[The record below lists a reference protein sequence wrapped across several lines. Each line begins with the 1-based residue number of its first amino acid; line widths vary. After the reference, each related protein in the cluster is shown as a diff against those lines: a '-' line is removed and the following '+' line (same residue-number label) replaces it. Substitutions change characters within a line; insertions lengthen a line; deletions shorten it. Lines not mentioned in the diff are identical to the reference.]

1 MKKKIYEE
9 LTKNEVMNLQD
20 EELLDYIN
28 YMLSHDYTMARI
40 NREKGIRRQTIRD
53 RLKKIGYRYDEHAK
67 QYVKTK
73 KTLADETGAN
83 TKEIKGQE
91 CPKVVLELD
100 TEQGENNFDLL
111 SMIHDLQKRQ
121 EELEARLDILQGK
134 DTKLEN
140 KRTGARLPITVFKS
154 EAKIKNYP
162 IYPEVFERITQ
173 LKVDNPHLKVKDI
186 VNSLLNDA
194 LDRLDQ

>member
-1 MKKKIYEE
+1 MRIKPYEE
-9 LTKNEVMNLQD
+9 LTKEEVMELED
-20 EELLDYIN
+20 KELLEYIN
-28 YMLSHDYTMARI
+28 HMLAHDYTMARI

-53 RLKKIGYRYDEHAK
+53 RLKRIGYRYDENVK

-73 KTLADETGAN
+73 KALADEAGAN
-83 TKEIKGQE
+83 INEEI
-91 CPKVVLELD
+91 PKIVHKAEVEQNNSDSELL
-100 TEQGENNFDLL
+100 T
-111 SMIHDLQKRQ
+111 MIRNLQSRQ
-121 EELEARLDILQGK
+121 AELEARLDRIEGK

-173 LKVDNPHLKVKDI
+173 LKIDNPHLKVKDI

>member
-1 MKKKIYEE
+1 MRKKDYES
-9 LTKNEVMNLQD
+9 LTKKEVMELAD
-20 EELLDYIN
+20 EELLKYIN
-28 YMLSHDYTMARI
+28 YMLSNGYTMAKI
-40 NREKGIRRQTIRD
+40 NREKGIRRQTMRD
-53 RLKKIGYRYDEHAK
+53 RLKKIGYRYDEDVK
-67 QYVKTK
+67 QYIQVAQLPDDNPVIVKEETK
-73 KTLADETGAN
+73 NED
-83 TKEIKGQE
+83 
-91 CPKVVLELD
+91 VLETVHEARPKKVEVD
-100 TEQGENNFDLL
+100 SDLMM
-111 SMIHDLQKRQ
+111 MIRELQKRQ

-162 IYPEVFERITQ
+162 IYPEVFDRITQ

>member
-1 MKKKIYEE
+1 MKKKEYET
-9 LTKNEVMNLQD
+9 LTKDEVMNLRD
-20 EELLDYIN
+20 EELLEYIN
-28 YMLSHDYTMARI
+28 HMLSHDYTMARI

-53 RLKKIGYRYDEHAK
+53 RLKKIGYRYDENVK

-73 KTLADETGAN
+73 KALADEAGSN
-83 TKEIKGQE
+83 INEEI
-91 CPKVVLELD
+91 PKVVHKAEVKQNNSDSELL
-100 TEQGENNFDLL
+100 T
-111 SMIHDLQKRQ
+111 MIRNLQNRQ
-121 EELEARLDILQGK
+121 AELEARLDRIEGK

-173 LKVDNPHLKVKDI
+173 LKIDNPHLKVKDI

>member
-1 MKKKIYEE
+1 MEKKEYEK
-9 LTKNEVMNLQD
+9 LTKDEVMNLRD
-20 EELLDYIN
+20 EELLEYIN

-53 RLKKIGYRYDEHAK
+53 RLKRIGYRYDENVK

-73 KTLADETGAN
+73 KALANEAGSN
-83 TKEIKGQE
+83 INEE
-91 CPKVVLELD
+91 FPEVVHKSE
-100 TEQGENNFDLL
+100 TEQNGSDCELL
-111 SMIHDLQKRQ
+111 TMIRNLQNRQ
-121 EELEARLDILQGK
+121 AELEARLDRIEGK

-173 LKVDNPHLKVKDI
+173 LKIDNPHLKVKDI

>member
-1 MKKKIYEE
+1 MKKKEYET
-9 LTKNEVMNLQD
+9 LTKDEVMNLRD
-20 EELLDYIN
+20 EELLEYIN
-28 YMLSHDYTMARI
+28 HMLSHDYTMARI

-53 RLKKIGYRYDEHAK
+53 RLKKIGYRYDENVK

-73 KTLADETGAN
+73 KALADEAGSN
-83 TKEIKGQE
+83 INEEI
-91 CPKVVLELD
+91 PKVVYKAEVKQNNSDSELL
-100 TEQGENNFDLL
+100 T
-111 SMIHDLQKRQ
+111 MIRNLQNRQ
-121 EELEARLDILQGK
+121 AELEARLDRIEGK
-134 DTKLEN
+134 DIKLEN

-173 LKVDNPHLKVKDI
+173 LKIDNPHLKVKDI

>member
-1 MKKKIYEE
+1 MEKKEYEK
-9 LTKNEVMNLQD
+9 LTKDEVMNLRD
-20 EELLDYIN
+20 EELLEYIN

-53 RLKKIGYRYDEHAK
+53 RLKRIGYRYDENVK

-73 KTLADETGAN
+73 KALADEAGSN
-83 TKEIKGQE
+83 INEEI
-91 CPKVVLELD
+91 PKVVHKTEVEQNNSDSELL
-100 TEQGENNFDLL
+100 T
-111 SMIHDLQKRQ
+111 MIRNLQNRQ
-121 EELEARLDILQGK
+121 AELEARLDRIEGK

-173 LKVDNPHLKVKDI
+173 LKIDNPHLKVKDI

>member
-1 MKKKIYEE
+1 MEKKEYEK
-9 LTKNEVMNLQD
+9 LTKDEVMSLRD
-20 EELLDYIN
+20 EELLEYIN

-53 RLKKIGYRYDEHAK
+53 RLKRIGYRYDENVK

-73 KTLADETGAN
+73 KALADEAGSN
-83 TKEIKGQE
+83 INEEI
-91 CPKVVLELD
+91 PKVVHKTEVEQNNSDSELL
-100 TEQGENNFDLL
+100 T
-111 SMIHDLQKRQ
+111 MIRNLQNRQ
-121 EELEARLDILQGK
+121 AELEARLDRIEGK

-173 LKVDNPHLKVKDI
+173 LKIDNPHLKVKDI

>member
-1 MKKKIYEE
+1 MKKKEYET
-9 LTKNEVMNLQD
+9 LNKDEVMNLRD
-20 EELLDYIN
+20 EELLEYIN
-28 YMLSHDYTMARI
+28 HMLSHDYTMARI

-53 RLKKIGYRYDEHAK
+53 RLKKIGYRYDENVK

-73 KTLADETGAN
+73 KALADEAGSN
-83 TKEIKGQE
+83 INEEI
-91 CPKVVLELD
+91 PKVVHKAEVEQNNSDYELL
-100 TEQGENNFDLL
+100 T
-111 SMIHDLQKRQ
+111 MIRNLQNRQ
-121 EELEARLDILQGK
+121 AELEARLDRIEGK

-173 LKVDNPHLKVKDI
+173 LKIDNPHLKVKDI

>member
-1 MKKKIYEE
+1 MKKKEYET
-9 LTKNEVMNLQD
+9 LTKDEVMNLRD
-20 EELLDYIN
+20 EELLEYIN
-28 YMLSHDYTMARI
+28 HMLSHDYTMARI

-53 RLKKIGYRYDEHAK
+53 RLKKIGYRYDENVK

-73 KTLADETGAN
+73 KALADEAGAN
-83 TKEIKGQE
+83 INEEI
-91 CPKVVLELD
+91 PKIVHKAEVEQNNSDSELL
-100 TEQGENNFDLL
+100 T
-111 SMIHDLQKRQ
+111 MIRNLQSRQ
-121 EELEARLDILQGK
+121 AELEARLDRIEEK

-173 LKVDNPHLKVKDI
+173 LKIDNPHLKVKDI

>member
-1 MKKKIYEE
+1 MEKKEYEK
-9 LTKNEVMNLQD
+9 LTKDEVMNLRD
-20 EELLDYIN
+20 EELLEYIN

-53 RLKKIGYRYDEHAK
+53 RLKRIGYRYDENVK

-73 KTLADETGAN
+73 KALADEAGSN
-83 TKEIKGQE
+83 INEEI
-91 CPKVVLELD
+91 PKVVHKTEVEQNNSDSELL
-100 TEQGENNFDLL
+100 T
-111 SMIHDLQKRQ
+111 MIRNLQNRQ
-121 EELEARLDILQGK
+121 AELEARIDRIEGK

-173 LKVDNPHLKVKDI
+173 LKIDNPHLKVKDI

>member
-1 MKKKIYEE
+1 MEKKEYEK
-9 LTKNEVMNLQD
+9 LTKDEVMNLRD
-20 EELLDYIN
+20 EELLEYIN

-53 RLKKIGYRYDEHAK
+53 RLKRIGYRYDENVK

-73 KTLADETGAN
+73 KALADEAGSN
-83 TKEIKGQE
+83 INEEI
-91 CPKVVLELD
+91 PKVIHKTEVEQNNSDSELL
-100 TEQGENNFDLL
+100 T
-111 SMIHDLQKRQ
+111 MIRNLQNRQ
-121 EELEARLDILQGK
+121 AELEARLDRIEGK

-173 LKVDNPHLKVKDI
+173 LKIDNPHLKVKDI

>member
-1 MKKKIYEE
+1 MEKKEYEK
-9 LTKNEVMNLQD
+9 LTKDEVMNLRD
-20 EELLDYIN
+20 EELLEYIN

-53 RLKKIGYRYDEHAK
+53 RLKRIGYRYDENVK

-73 KTLADETGAN
+73 KALADEAGSN
-83 TKEIKGQE
+83 INEEI
-91 CPKVVLELD
+91 PKVVHKTEVEQNNSDSELL
-100 TEQGENNFDLL
+100 T
-111 SMIHDLQKRQ
+111 MIRNLQNRQ
-121 EELEARLDILQGK
+121 AELEARLDRIEGK

-173 LKVDNPHLKVKDI
+173 LKIDNPHLKVKDI
-186 VNSLLNDA
+186 VNSLLKDA

>member
-1 MKKKIYEE
+1 MIMKAYEE
-9 LTKNEVMNLQD
+9 LTKKEVMELED
-20 EELLDYIN
+20 WELLKYIN
-28 YMLSHDYTMARI
+28 YMLLNGYTMAKI
-40 NREKGIRRQTIRD
+40 NREKGIRRQTVRD
-53 RLKKIGYRYDEHAK
+53 RLKKIGYRYDEEAK
-67 QYVKTK
+67 QYLQVIQLSDDNSVIIKEETK
-73 KTLADETGAN
+73 NED
-83 TKEIKGQE
+83 
-91 CPKVVLELD
+91 VLETVHESVPKKVEVD
-100 TEQGENNFDLL
+100 SDLMM
-111 SMIHDLQKRQ
+111 MIRELQKRQ

>member
-1 MKKKIYEE
+1 MRIKPYEE
-9 LTKNEVMNLQD
+9 LTKEEVMELED
-20 EELLDYIN
+20 KELLEYIN
-28 YMLSHDYTMARI
+28 HMLAHDYTMARI
-40 NREKGIRRQTIRD
+40 NREKGIRRQTIRG
-53 RLKKIGYRYDEHAK
+53 RLKRIGYRYDENVK

-73 KTLADETGAN
+73 KALADEAGAN
-83 TKEIKGQE
+83 INEEI
-91 CPKVVLELD
+91 PKIVHKAEVEQNNSDSELL
-100 TEQGENNFDLL
+100 T
-111 SMIHDLQKRQ
+111 MIRNLQSRQ
-121 EELEARLDILQGK
+121 AELEARLDRIEGK

-173 LKVDNPHLKVKDI
+173 LKIDNPHLKVKDI

>member
-1 MKKKIYEE
+1 M
-9 LTKNEVMNLQD
+9 LTMIRNLQ
-20 EELLDYIN
+20 
-28 YMLSHDYTMARI
+28 
-40 NREKGIRRQTIRD
+40 NRQ
-53 RLKKIGYRYDEHAK
+53 A
-67 QYVKTK
+67 
-73 KTLADETGAN
+73 
-83 TKEIKGQE
+83 
-91 CPKVVLELD
+91 
-100 TEQGENNFDLL
+100 
-111 SMIHDLQKRQ
+111 
-121 EELEARLDILQGK
+121 ELEARLDRIEGK

-173 LKVDNPHLKVKDI
+173 LKIDNPHLKVKDI